1 MGGPSLV
8 TPGINCSTARRC
20 VRGSTLAK
28 YFLAKVS
35 FTTATGR
42 PPATSCS
49 VMARPFSIWIPKV
62 LKKSGV
68 TIVKPAPG
76 RDEGSLTACPARLN
90 GMPKFVPMM
99 GMPVDAGSRDS
110 RKGADLVQEQAI
122 ERVYL

>member
-20 VRGSTLAK
+20 VRGSTLDK

-42 PPATSCS
+42 PPAKSCS
-49 VMARPFSIWIPKV
+49 VMARPFSIWIPNV
-62 LKKSGV
+62 LKNSGV

-76 RDEGSLTACPARLN
+76 REDGALTPCPARLN
-90 GMPKFVPMM
+90 GSPKLVAMVDI
-99 GMPVDAGSRDS
+99 PVQAEAAGIPG
-110 RKGADLVQEQAI
+110 KAPT
-122 ERVYL
+122 VYKSTQ